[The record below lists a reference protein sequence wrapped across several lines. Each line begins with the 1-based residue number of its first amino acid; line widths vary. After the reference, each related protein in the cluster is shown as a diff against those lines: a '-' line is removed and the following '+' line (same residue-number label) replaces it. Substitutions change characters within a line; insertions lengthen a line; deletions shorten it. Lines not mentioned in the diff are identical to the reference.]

1 MERTKAL
8 LREPALLIDAFE
20 SLVVVL
26 IALGLFS
33 LHGDAQTNLVA
44 LFIAVLAL
52 VKGFFTR
59 PFPVTVIPDLGRA
72 GLVFCVSL
80 GVLKW
85 SPDQV
90 TVLVTFLGTLM
101 TVVQRA
107 QITPSYD
114 SVARPGG
121 AGAGPLSGRNDV
133 GATSPLYALGV
144 ALAVIGA
151 VLIVADLLSATIAT
165 LWVGVVFL
173 LIGIVLIFV
182 SGRGRTGG
190 RTLR

>member
-1 MERTKAL
+1 MERVKAL
-8 LREPALLIDAFE
+8 VREPALLIDAFE

-26 IALGLFS
+26 IALGVLG

-72 GLVFCVSL
+72 ALVFCVSL

-107 QITPSYD
+107 QITPAYD
-114 SVARPGG
+114 PVARPGG
-121 AGAGPLSGRNDV
+121 AGAGPLGM
-133 GATSPLYALGV
+133 T
-144 ALAVIGA
+144 
-151 VLIVADLLSATIAT
+151 
-165 LWVGVVFL
+165 
-173 LIGIVLIFV
+173 
-182 SGRGRTGG
+182 
-190 RTLR
+190 